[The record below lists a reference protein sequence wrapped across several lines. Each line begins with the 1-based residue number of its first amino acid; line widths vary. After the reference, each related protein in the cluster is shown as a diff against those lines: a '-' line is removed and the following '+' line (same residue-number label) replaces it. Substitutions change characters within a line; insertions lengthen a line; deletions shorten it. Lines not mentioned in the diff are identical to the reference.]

1 MSLLDEFVAGKIAL
15 NNLDSDIE
23 DIIELSQLIENVYP
37 DLSKRTG
44 FVYYPTLENFVI
56 RDHDDCEICFYNKE
70 YTIWDGYHLLEGS
83 PFNNSF
89 TADEIL
95 GKTVTDIDEN
105 DFMKIFL

>member
-15 NNLDSDIE
+15 NNLDSYKE
-23 DIIELSQLIENVYP
+23 DIIELSQLIENIYP
-37 DLSKRTG
+37 DLSKKTG

-70 YTIWDGYHLLEGS
+70 YTTWDGYRFLEGS
-83 PFNNSF
+83 PFDKSF
-89 TADEIL
+89 MADEIL
-95 GKTVTDIDEN
+95 GKTSVDIDEN